1 MYIAVK
7 MSKCQNLDIWLSFTS
22 KLYFNDI
29 ELPYTYV
36 FNVYTSK
43 IYVLQ
48 IYMEFYSIKS
58 DLCCQYFRSSLYTE
72 TPYVTGI

>member
-1 MYIAVK
+1 M
-7 MSKCQNLDIWLSFTS
+7 
-22 KLYFNDI
+22 YFNDI

-36 FNVYTSK
+36 FKVYTSK

-58 DLCCQYFRSSLYTE
+58 DLCCQYFRSSVYTE
-72 TPYVTGI
+72 TAYVTGI